1 MQITATLKDGNA
13 ILQLITNSSR
23 ADFTVNDASHLAG
36 DLETILSNPEAD
48 AIDHHYRVVPSDT
61 GVSVETNQGKFA
73 LPWRHIL
80 PVVNGLRG

>member
-13 ILQLITNSSR
+13 TLQLITNSSR
-23 ADFTVNDASHLAG
+23 ADFTVNDASRLAR
-36 DLETILSNPEAD
+36 DLETILSNPAAD
-48 AIDHHYRVVPSDT
+48 AIDRHYRIVPSDM

>member
-13 ILQLITNSSR
+13 TLQLITNSSR
-23 ADFTVNDASHLAG
+23 ADFTVNDATHLAR
-36 DLETILSNPEAD
+36 DLETILSNPRAD

-61 GVSVETNQGKFA
+61 GVSVETNQGRFA
-73 LPWRHIL
+73 LPWRYIL

>member
-13 ILQLITNSSR
+13 TLQLVTNSSR
-23 ADFTVNDASHLAG
+23 ADFTVNDATHLAR
-36 DLETILSNPEAD
+36 DLETVLTNPEAE
-48 AIDHHYRVVPSDT
+48 AIDRHYRVVPSDT

>member
-13 ILQLITNSSR
+13 TLQLITNSSR
-23 ADFTVNDASHLAG
+23 ADFTVSDATKLAR
-36 DLETILSNPEAD
+36 DLETILTNPDAD
-48 AIDHHYRVVPSDT
+48 AIDRHYRVVPSDT

>member
-13 ILQLITNSSR
+13 TLQLITNSSR
-23 ADFTVNDASHLAG
+23 ADLTVNDANSLAR

-48 AIDHHYRVVPSDT
+48 AIDRHYRVVPSDT

-80 PVVNGLRG
+80 PVLTGLSG